1 MTILFDDLEQGQEFA
16 SAGRTITE
24 SDIGAFAGL
33 SGDYNPLHTDEQ
45 WVREHT
51 PFRGRIAHGLLILS
65 ISEGLRTPGL
75 DELEVI
81 AFLNVERSFSA
92 PVYPG
97 DTIRARW
104 TVQELRESR
113 SRPEAGVVTLAVAV
127 TNQDRVV
134 VQRGTDVDLVAR
146 RR

>member
-1 MTILFDDLEQGQEFA
+1 MQFEDLGLGQEFV

-24 SDIGAFAGL
+24 ADIGSFAGL
-33 SGDYNPLHTDEQ
+33 SGDYNPLHIDEA
-45 WVREHT
+45 WVRDNT
-51 PFRGRIAHGLLILS
+51 PFRGRIAHGVLILA

-81 AFLNVERSFSA
+81 AFLHVERSFAA
-92 PVYPG
+92 PTYPG

-104 TVQELRESR
+104 AVRELRESR
-113 SRPEAGVVTLAVAV
+113 SRPQAGVVTLAVEV
-127 TNQDRVV
+127 KNQDGVV

-146 RR
+146 GR

>member
-1 MTILFDDLEQGQEFA
+1 MLFEDLEVDQEFV

-24 SDIGAFAGL
+24 ADIGAFAGL

-45 WVREHT
+45 WVRENT
-51 PFRGRIAHGLLILS
+51 PFRGRIAHGVLILA

-81 AFLNVERSFSA
+81 AFLNVERSFAA
-92 PVYPG
+92 PTYPG
-97 DTIRARW
+97 DTIHARW
-104 TVQELRESR
+104 AVQELRESR
-113 SRPEAGVVTLAVAV
+113 SRPQAGVVTLAVEV
-127 TNQDRVV
+127 TNQDGVV
-134 VQRGTDVDLVAR
+134 VQRGTDIDLVAR